1 MKHLPTQIQ
10 QRLVVL
16 RVRSADVEEKFVL
29 GSGRGGQKIQKTS
42 SCVWLRHGPTGV
54 EVRCQNGR
62 SQAVNREQ
70 AWTGLCDKLEERKR
84 AAAAKKQAEKAKTL
98 RLNRPRSRNQKV
110 RLVQAKRDRAKTKS
124 TRGRVGAE

>member
-62 SQAVNREQ
+62 FQAVNREQ

>member
-1 MKHLPTQIQ
+1 
-10 QRLVVL
+10 
-16 RVRSADVEEKFVL
+16 
-29 GSGRGGQKIQKTS
+29 
-42 SCVWLRHGPTGV
+42 V

>member
-29 GSGRGGQKIQKTS
+29 GSGRGGQKIQNTS